1 MVAAIRTMLL
11 GLVLFLG
18 PRICG
23 ADEPQTFP
31 DARASDP
38 IKLGWMIG
46 SPPPADKLIRFEDG
60 SYRLFPQTRWS
71 FSHWSEFRP
80 VAMVSHGSSPISL
93 LPRRERADLDG
104 ITFVPIGSNRSM
116 TWAESLDVNYTD
128 GIIVLHR
135 GRIVFERYFGAL
147 NPERAHIAFSATKS
161 FFGTIAATLIA
172 EGKLDPSERVD
183 HYIPELKESGFA
195 DATVA
200 QVLDMTTAL
209 KYSENYDDPKS
220 DIYNLRYA
228 SGALPTPAGYNG
240 PRSQYEY
247 LATIQKSGD
256 HGAAF
261 AYGSI
266 NSCVVGWLISR
277 SAGKSPQEVL
287 EQRIWTKLGTEG
299 DAYLELDPTGSPYVA
314 GGLNTSL
321 RDMAR
326 FGEMIRRDGYFN
338 GQRIVPVEV
347 IADIRRGGSREAF
360 AKAGYKT
367 LPGWS
372 YHNQWWVSHDDHG
385 TLMARGIHG
394 QAVYIDP
401 KAEMVIARFASNP
414 RAGNAANDATSLP
427 AYRAMADRLM
437 MVDR

>member
-1 MVAAIRTMLL
+1 MITALPTVLL
-11 GLVLFLG
+11 GLVLLLG
-18 PRICG
+18 LGISG
-23 ADEPQTFP
+23 AAEPQTFP

-38 IKLGWMIG
+38 IRLGWMVG
-46 SPPPADKLIRFEDG
+46 SPPPADKIIRFEDG

-80 VAMVSHGSSPISL
+80 VAAVSHGSSPISL
-93 LPRRERADLDG
+93 LPRRERADLDN
-104 ITFVPIGSNRSM
+104 ITFLPIGTDRSM
-116 TWAESLDVNYTD
+116 TWAESLAANYTD

-135 GRIVFERYFGAL
+135 GRIVYERYFGAL
-147 NPERAHIAFSATKS
+147 SPERAHIAFSATKS
-161 FFGTIAATLIA
+161 FFGTIAATLIL
-172 EGKLDPSERVD
+172 EGKLDPGERLD
-183 HYIPELKESGFA
+183 HYIPELKNSGFA

-200 QVLDMTTAL
+200 QLLDMTTAL
-209 KYSENYDDPKS
+209 KYSENYDDPDS
-220 DIYNLRYA
+220 DIYKLRYA
-228 SGALPTPAGYNG
+228 TGALPTPAGYSG
-240 PRSQYEY
+240 PHSQYEY
-247 LATIQKSGD
+247 LATIEKNGE

-266 NSCVVGWLISR
+266 NSCVVGWLVSR
-277 SAGKSPQEVL
+277 TAGKSPQEVL
-287 EQRIWTKLGTEG
+287 EERIWRKLGTEG
-299 DAYLELDPTGSPYVA
+299 DAFLELDSTGTPYVA
-314 GGLNTSL
+314 GGLNARL

-326 FGEMIRRDGYFN
+326 FGEMIRRGGYFN
-338 GQRIVPVEV
+338 GQRIVPAEV

-385 TLMARGIHG
+385 TFMARGIHG

-414 RAGNAANDATSLP
+414 RAGNAANDPTSLP

-437 MVDR
+437 RTDQ